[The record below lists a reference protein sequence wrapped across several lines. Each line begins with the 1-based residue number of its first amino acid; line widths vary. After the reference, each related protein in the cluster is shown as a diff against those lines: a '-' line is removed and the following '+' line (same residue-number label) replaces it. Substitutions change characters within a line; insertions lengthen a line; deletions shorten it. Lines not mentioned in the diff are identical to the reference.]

1 MHENGKNGMNW
12 QHQVLVKMLEQLEL
26 SLIAGGNAKWGSH
39 FQKSSLAISYEVKY
53 TLTYDSP
60 ILLLGIN
67 PRDVKAMS
75 NTKTHTWVFVVP
87 N

>member
-1 MHENGKNGMNW
+1 MR
-12 QHQVLVKMLEQLEL
+12 QPL
-26 SLIAGGNAKWGSH
+26 SEKQSGN
-39 FQKSSLAISYEVKY
+39 FLEVKY